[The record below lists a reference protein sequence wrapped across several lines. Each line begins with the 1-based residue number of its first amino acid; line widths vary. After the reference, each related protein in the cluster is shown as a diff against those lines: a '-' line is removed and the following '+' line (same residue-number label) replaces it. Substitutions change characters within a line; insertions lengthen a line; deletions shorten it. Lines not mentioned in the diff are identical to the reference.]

1 MASVPTVDIDA
12 ILKPISG
19 DKPCGLD
26 PRDGVSFELLKEARR
41 EEDAASQGE
50 WKREVKVADWP
61 KVIQLATRILST
73 EGKDLQV
80 AAWLTEG
87 LVKKYGSAGLRD
99 GFKILGGL
107 HEQYW
112 DSFYPSIEDGDLE
125 FRGGRLEALNK
136 ILPVAILNMPLV
148 QPPGGPAYSCWQYK
162 ESQEVENL
170 RRGAATDGQRKRQLA
185 EALEEGK
192 LEGETF
198 EKAVASTPLSHCS
211 TILENLNQ
219 SWDEFERFERI
230 LDEKYRPEAPS
241 LRLIKEAL
249 SECRSLMN
257 SIVRKKGGVGA
268 PTISQSAIVPQEAD
282 MAPVVHMTASGSG
295 IVPVDRADA
304 LRRLGAVAEFFRR
317 TEPHSP
323 VAYLVQRAARWGEMP
338 LEEWLQEVIKSD
350 DVLGNV
356 RETLGLTQNRSAS
369 DQHT

>member
-1 MASVPTVDIDA
+1 MPLVPTIDVDQ

-19 DKPCGLD
+19 KNPCGVD
-26 PRDGVSFELLKEARR
+26 PRDGQSFDLLKEARR
-41 EEDAASQGE
+41 EEDAGSQGE

-61 KVIQLATRILST
+61 KAIQLATKILSSQ
-73 EGKDLQV
+73 GKDLQV

-87 LVKKYGSAGLRD
+87 LVKKHGAAGLRD
-99 GFKILGGL
+99 GLKILRGL

-112 DSFYPSIEDGDLE
+112 EAFYPPIENGDLE
-125 FRGGRLEALNK
+125 YRSGRLEALNK
-136 ILPVAILNMPLV
+136 ILPIAILNMPLIH
-148 QPPGGPAYSCWQYK
+148 PPGGPAYSCWHYK

-170 RRGAATDGQRKRQLA
+170 RRGAATDGEKKRALA

-192 LEGETF
+192 LEGEKF
-198 EKAVASTPLSHCS
+198 DKVVAATPLSHCS
-211 TILENLNQ
+211 TTLENLNQ
-219 SWDEFERFERI
+219 SWDEFEAFERI

-241 LRLIKEAL
+241 VRGIKEAL
-249 SECRSLMN
+249 SECRSLL
-257 SIVRKKGGVGA
+257 SGIVRKKGGVGA
-268 PTISQSAIVPQEAD
+268 PAVSQPDIAPREAA

-295 IVPVDRADA
+295 ITPVDRADA

-338 LEEWLQEVIKSD
+338 LDEWLQEVIKSD

-356 RETLGLTQNRSAS
+356 RETLGLTQGRPST
-369 DQHT
+369 DQTS

>member
-19 DKPCGLD
+19 DKPCGVD

-41 EEDAASQGE
+41 EEDAASQGD

-61 KVIQLATRILST
+61 KAIQLATKILST

-87 LVKKYGSAGLRD
+87 LVRKHGSAGLRD
-99 GFKILGGL
+99 GLKILRGL

-148 QPPGGPAYSCWQYK
+148 HPSGGPAYSCWQYK

-170 RRGAATDGQRKRQLA
+170 RRGAATDGERKRQLA

-192 LEGETF
+192 LEGEKF
-198 EKAVASTPLSHCS
+198 DKAVAATPLSHCS

-219 SWDEFERFERI
+219 SWDEFEQFERI

-268 PTISQSAIVPQEAD
+268 PTVNQPDIAPREAD
-282 MAPVVHMTASGSG
+282 MAPVVQMTASGSG
-295 IVPVDRADA
+295 IMPVDRTDA
-304 LRRLGAVAEFFRR
+304 LRRLGAVAEFFLR

-338 LEEWLQEVIKSD
+338 LEEWLQEVIKSE

-356 RETLGLTQNRSAS
+356 RETLGLTQSRPPS
-369 DQHT
+369 DQKS

>member
-12 ILKPISG
+12 ILKPISD
-19 DKPCGLD
+19 DKPCGVD

-41 EEDAASQGE
+41 EEDAASQGD

-61 KVIQLATRILST
+61 KAIQLATKILST

-87 LVKKYGSAGLRD
+87 LVRKHGSAGLRD
-99 GFKILGGL
+99 GLKILRGL

-148 QPPGGPAYSCWQYK
+148 HPPGGPAYSCWQYK

-170 RRGAATDGQRKRQLA
+170 RRGAATDGERKRQLA

-192 LEGETF
+192 LEGEKF
-198 EKAVASTPLSHCS
+198 DKAVAATPLSHCS

-219 SWDEFERFERI
+219 SWDEFEQFERI

-268 PTISQSAIVPQEAD
+268 PTVSQPAIVPQEAD
-282 MAPVVHMTASGSG
+282 MAPVVQMTASGSG

-356 RETLGLTQNRSAS
+356 RETLGLTQSRPAS

>member
-19 DKPCGLD
+19 DKPCGID

-41 EEDAASQGE
+41 EEDVASQGD

-61 KVIQLATRILST
+61 KAIQLATKILST
-73 EGKDLQV
+73 EGKELQV
-80 AAWLTEG
+80 AAWLAEG
-87 LVKKYGSAGLRD
+87 LVRKHGSAGLRD
-99 GFKILGGL
+99 GLRILRGM

-136 ILPVAILNMPLV
+136 ILPIAILNMPLIH
-148 QPPGGPAYSCWQYK
+148 PPGGTAYSYWQYK

-170 RRGAATDGQRKRQLA
+170 RRGAATDGERKRQLT

-192 LEGETF
+192 LEGEQF
-198 EKAVASTPLSHCS
+198 EKAVATTPLSHCS

-219 SWDEFERFERI
+219 SWEEFEQFERI

-241 LRLIKEAL
+241 LRVIKEAI
-249 SECRSLMN
+249 SDCRSLMN
-257 SIVRKKGGVGA
+257 GIVRKKGGVGA
-268 PTISQSAIVPQEAD
+268 PTVSQPDIAPREAA
-282 MAPVVHMTASGSG
+282 MAPVVQMTASGSG
-295 IVPVDRADA
+295 IMPVDRADA

-356 RETLGLTQNRSAS
+356 RETLGLTQSRPAS
-369 DQHT
+369 DQNT

>member
-1 MASVPTVDIDA
+1 MASMPTVDIDA

-19 DKPCGLD
+19 DKPCGVD

-41 EEDAASQGE
+41 EEDAASQGD

-61 KVIQLATRILST
+61 KAIQLATKILST

-80 AAWLTEG
+80 ATWLTEG
-87 LVKKYGSAGLRD
+87 LVRKHGSAGLRD
-99 GFKILGGL
+99 GLKVLRGL

-112 DSFYPSIEDGDLE
+112 ESFYPSIEDGDLE
-125 FRGGRLEALNK
+125 YRGGRLEALNK
-136 ILPVAILNMPLV
+136 LLPIAILNMPLV
-148 QPPGGPAYSCWQYK
+148 LPPGGPAYSCWQYK
-162 ESQEVENL
+162 QSQEVENL
-170 RRGAATDGQRKRQLA
+170 RRGAATDGERKRQLA

-192 LEGETF
+192 LEGDTF
-198 EKAVASTPLSHCS
+198 ERAVAATPLSHCS

-219 SWDEFERFERI
+219 SWDELERFERI

-241 LRLIKEAL
+241 LRVMKEAL
-249 SECRSLMN
+249 VECRSLMN
-257 SIVRKKGGVGA
+257 GIVRKKGGVGA
-268 PTISQSAIVPQEAD
+268 PTVSQPDLAPQEAE
-282 MAPVVHMTASGSG
+282 MAPVVHIAASGSG

-356 RETLGLTQNRSAS
+356 RETLGLNQSRPAS
-369 DQHT
+369 DQTT